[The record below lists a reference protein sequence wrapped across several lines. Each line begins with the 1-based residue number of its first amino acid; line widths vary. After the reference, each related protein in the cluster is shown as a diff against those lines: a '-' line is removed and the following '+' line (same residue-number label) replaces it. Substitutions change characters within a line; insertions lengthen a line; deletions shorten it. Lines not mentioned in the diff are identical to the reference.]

1 MTKDKLTTKEQIF
14 CNEFISNGGNGT
26 KAVISAG
33 YAPSSAHIQ
42 QNRLRARD
50 KITAEIERQLEAE
63 TKRTSLTR
71 DTIINEQFQLYQ
83 LAKADSEYKTAS
95 AILGEV
101 SKLLGYAPQLNT
113 TKEVNM
119 KVQFERL
126 LRDVTPEKKVISDSY
141 PKGLIN

>member
-50 KITAEIERQLEAE
+50 KINAEIVRQLEAE

-101 SKLLGYAPQLNT
+101 SKLLGYAPSTNS
-113 TKEVNM
+113 TKEIIHNV
-119 KVQFERL
+119 KFERL
-126 LRDVTPEKKVISDSY
+126 LRDITPEKKVISDSY

>member
-33 YAPSSAHIQ
+33 YAPSSAHNQ

-50 KITAEIERQLEAE
+50 KINAEIVRQLEAE

-141 PKGLIN
+141 VKELMN